1 VCGIYE
7 LIKAE
12 FVEEMVG
19 LLSVSIEDGGFF
31 PLEWFFVSPNHVWVL
46 WELQQ
51 RSWWWC

>member
-19 LLSVSIEDGGFF
+19 LLLVSIEDEGFF
-31 PLEWFFVSPNHVWVL
+31 SLERFFISPNHVWVR

-51 RSWWWC
+51 RSWQWR